1 MLRRNPT
8 RIELKLEDIKE
19 YETMKT
25 EKLKQT
31 GPKPMSLECAS
42 SGDPCEGATAMPG
55 PAVPGAS
62 GTDLKTKA
70 QLTLEIHERIGYD
83 PKPQLGT
90 SRVRAPIPDLLR

>member
-25 EKLKQT
+25 EKLKPA
-31 GPKPMSLECAS
+31 GLKCAS
-42 SGDPCEGATAMPG
+42 SEGATAMPG
-55 PAVPGAS
+55 PTLPGSS
-62 GTDLKTKA
+62 GTDDLQA
-70 QLTLEIHERIGYD
+70 QLTLEMIERIGYD

>member
-25 EKLKQT
+25 EKLKPA
-31 GPKPMSLECAS
+31 GLKCAS
-42 SGDPCEGATAMPG
+42 SEGATAMPG
-55 PAVPGAS
+55 PALPGSS
-62 GTDLKTKA
+62 GTDDLKTQA
-70 QLTLEIHERIGYD
+70 QLTLEMIERIGYD

-90 SRVRAPIPDLLR
+90 SVSGHPYPIYFGK